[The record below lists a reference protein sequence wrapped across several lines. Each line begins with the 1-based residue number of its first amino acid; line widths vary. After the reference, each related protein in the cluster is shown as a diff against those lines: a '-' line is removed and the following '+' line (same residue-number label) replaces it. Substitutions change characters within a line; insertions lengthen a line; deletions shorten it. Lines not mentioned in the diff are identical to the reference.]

1 MVNHTYRRTI
11 ALFALGL
18 YIVVLFLV
26 FSVGKTVR
34 AIADPNTITILQVTA
49 YRGPIDSTDIL
60 YLVVY
65 NISYDSIPT
74 EPSSDTFIGRISTV
88 AGIELQSTTPIP
100 FNDNGYGEG
109 VFSFYFTEDEVET
122 LGFAWE
128 ESLTITLQGNPSFFP
143 LPPTI
148 KTSSIT
154 FRNQFTTEFS
164 LQSDLIL
171 AAANLEVAWVAN
183 LVSLITA
190 AGSTVY
196 FDLAGEEYFQR
207 TITNISLMVPK
218 LFQGSQSTPLF
229 EELDRNFNQSYRDQ
243 LLTFWDG
250 TYIGD
255 QGDQFAETWGL
266 ERITLFTMIWLAM
279 VGLIAAQSLKVLG
292 RPDFAMLIFVV
303 CIPIGAFVGMVD
315 LVAAGLITFFFG
327 LVTAY
332 MFFYRGTA

>member
-1 MVNHTYRRTI
+1 MVNHTYRRAI
-11 ALFALGL
+11 VLFALGL
-18 YIVVLFLV
+18 YIIVLLAV
-26 FSVGKTVR
+26 LSVGKTVR
-34 AIADPNTITILQVTA
+34 AIADPDTLVILQVTA
-49 YRGPIDSTDIL
+49 YRGPINSTDIL
-60 YLVVY
+60 YLIVY
-65 NISYDSIPT
+65 NISYGSIPT
-74 EPSSDTFIGRISTV
+74 EPTSDTFIGRISTV
-88 AGIELQSTTPIP
+88 AGAELQSTTPIP

-109 VFSFYFTEDEVET
+109 VFSFYFTEDEVEN

-128 ESLTITLQGNPSFFP
+128 ESLTITLQGNPSAFP

-148 KTSSIT
+148 ETSSIT

-171 AAANLEVAWVAN
+171 AASNLEVAWVAN

-190 AGSTVY
+190 AGSNVF

-207 TITNISLMVPK
+207 TITNVNLMVPK
-218 LFQGSQSTPLF
+218 LFQGARATPLF
-229 EELDRNFNQSYRDQ
+229 EELDRDFDQSYRDQ

-255 QGDQFAETWGL
+255 QGDQFADTWGV

-279 VGLIAAQSLKVLG
+279 VGLIAAQAMKVLG